1 LFYQGD
7 DFMFMAFMQ
16 RVGVGAL
23 IGSIVGSLVP
33 MAWLMVRL
41 ALAKMHLIPPVPGDM
56 FDFAPIA
63 QSFTTA
69 TYGTAIGALVGAI
82 WPRLTARRSAKAR

>member
-1 LFYQGD
+1 
-7 DFMFMAFMQ
+7 MFMALMQ
-16 RVGVGAL
+16 RMGIGAI
-23 IGSIVGSLVP
+23 IGSIIGSLIP
-33 MAWLMVRL
+33 IAWLFVRL
-41 ALAKMHLIPPVPGDM
+41 ALAKAHLVPPAQGDM

-82 WPRLTARRSAKAR
+82 WPRLLARRSAKTR